1 MSLQQAVQRPEI
13 FPGSSRLIYDEIDYG
28 LLLLAGPPGVGKTI
42 FVKQSVFDSLRN
54 GNSVVYLTTE
64 ESPGM
69 IVESMGKFGWDISD
83 HLRNDKLRIID
94 AFSYRSDKPSES
106 KYYIKDPESLT
117 NVSIEIEKARE
128 GISNLRFAM
137 DSITSLTLN
146 TGPGLGQK
154 FMQTVTGRLKAAKAL
169 GICVLDVGILD
180 ETFLNFL
187 RFIFD
192 GVIEMGVTE
201 DEGRLK
207 RRIRVYSLRMGRH
220 DTSWHELRI
229 TNRGIEIP

>member
-1 MSLQQAVQRPEI
+1 MSLQQISLKPEI
-13 FPGSSRLIYDEIDYG
+13 FPGSSRLIYDEIEYG

-42 FVKQSVFDSLRN
+42 FVKESVFKSLRD
-54 GNSVVYLTTE
+54 GNSIVYLATE
-64 ESPGM
+64 ESP
-69 IVESMGKFGWDISD
+69 SMVIDSMRKFGWDISEYM
-83 HLRNDKLRIID
+83 RTDKLRIVD
-94 AFSYRSDKPSES
+94 AFSYRSNKPSES
-106 KYYIKDPESLT
+106 KYYIDNPENLSD
-117 NVSIEIEKARE
+117 VSITVEEAKK
-128 GISNLRFAM
+128 GFSNLRFVM

-146 TGPGLGQK
+146 VGPGLGQK

-192 GVIEMGVTE
+192 GVIEMAITE

-207 RRIRVYSLRMGRH
+207 RRIRVYSLKLGRH
-220 DTSWHELRI
+220 DTSWHEFQI
-229 TNRGIEIP
+229 TNAGVSIS